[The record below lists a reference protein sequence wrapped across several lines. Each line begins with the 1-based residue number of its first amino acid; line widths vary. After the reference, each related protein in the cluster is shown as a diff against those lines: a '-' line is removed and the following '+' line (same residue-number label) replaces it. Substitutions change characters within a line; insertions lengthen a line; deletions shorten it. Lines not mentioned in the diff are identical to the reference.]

1 MLAIIG
7 LGVARQNKTDKKK
20 NHGLLKTYQNSRS
33 CNRQL

>member
-20 NHGLLKTYQNSRS
+20 NSWSPENLPKQ
-33 CNRQL
+33 